1 MENLFSIYTVKRSL
15 SLFPSWVLTG
25 KSTAWIHSAGSWY
38 HCSHLPY
45 SSKTRSSLLAVQ
57 RSTVG
62 DLKRKDVFI
71 EPRPVRC
78 VWSLMSPVTFMW
90 HSIKDGEAD
99 KLFNKPTCFGQG
111 VHYDVAAGLQYYG
124 RNLPSGMMWRWV
136 RHPPSLSANIA
147 PHRRREWFE
156 PRQRDFCTSSLK
168 VFTLGRAV
176 FSARE
181 GILLSNWGHTGHRG
195 RGS

>member
-1 MENLFSIYTVKRSL
+1 MN
-15 SLFPSWVLTG
+15 PLTQQL
-25 KSTAWIHSAGSWY
+25 I
-38 HCSHLPY
+38 
-45 SSKTRSSLLAVQ
+45 SLLSPSIFFWPGRSRLHTGQ

-90 HSIKDGEAD
+90 HSIKDGEAE

-111 VHYDVAAGLQYYG
+111 VNYDVAAGLRYYG

-136 RHPPSLSANIA
+136 RHPPSLWANNTLC
-147 PHRRREWFE
+147 RKREWFE
-156 PRQRDFCTSSLK
+156 AQQRDFLLLFFSVPQTEKRCLPGQRGRI
-168 VFTLGRAV
+168 TLCQ
-176 FSARE
+176 
-181 GILLSNWGHTGHRG
+181 TGHRG
-195 RGS
+195 SGWLWWFLFCLFLCKAS